1 MSTANRAKVQQAAPE
16 PMYPVASG
24 TETVLLVEDEAEV
37 RVFTKKLLEEF
48 GYKVIEASDGEAA
61 VNTFKIH
68 KDEIQL
74 LILDVIMP
82 KKNGKEAYEEIKQI
96 RPDIKAIFT
105 SGYTADFIHQKG
117 ILAEDVELVLKPIT
131 PLVLLRKIREVLHR
145 RKE

>member
-1 MSTANRAKVQQAAPE
+1 
-16 PMYPVASG
+16 
-24 TETVLLVEDEAEV
+24 
-37 RVFTKKLLEEF
+37 
-48 GYKVIEASDGEAA
+48 
-61 VNTFKIH
+61 
-68 KDEIQL
+68 
-74 LILDVIMP
+74 MP
-82 KKNGKEAYEEIKQI
+82 KKNGREAYEEIKQI